1 MLGATPARSRIF
13 APDLVAGVEQDEL
26 GEKAAK
32 ELTGRVWKV
41 FKVSPLFGFDQSS
54 KDLMSEIQS
63 HLQGYIDKIDTIQ
76 ITSKSNPEELIF
88 NEENDNDKHFTQ
100 FDPEKQWFWVSVEY
114 VKGLRGSREDCDAVQ
129 IQVKQNLKG
138 VRGGLKEKVWSTC
151 LLILVAAKE
160 STFYSKNVVQLPLCL
175 TYGDIILNR
184 MIFLGLQH
192 KFDCTIFP
200 LELPEEEL
208 MWMSAMW
215 SSIPPPSSDNKEQ
228 TRIESSQQKMAGKR
242 SVPDNISICA
252 EEPTQ
257 DNNLMTEDGTSSAKG
272 DEVRFR
278 FELADD
284 KKMQGLDHL
293 DVTLKGKEVRQLWE
307 NLRKTKR
314 VENESENR
322 DMLQEDMEQFHH
334 TLRTHVRK
342 TTKLRLDDRS
352 VFALT
357 QIELPIMN
365 VSRNGK
371 LLVLKG
377 ISFLHVH
384 TILEFFTKMCQCSI
398 PSAAP
403 RLFTKE
409 AAEGMSFELPQSF

>member
-1 MLGATPARSRIF
+1 
-13 APDLVAGVEQDEL
+13 
-26 GEKAAK
+26 
-32 ELTGRVWKV
+32 
-41 FKVSPLFGFDQSS
+41 
-54 KDLMSEIQS
+54 MSEIQS

-88 NEENDNDKHFTQ
+88 NEENDNNKHFTQ

-151 LLILVAAKE
+151 LLVSVAAKE

-228 TRIESSQQKMAGKR
+228 TRIESSQ
-242 SVPDNISICA
+242 
-252 EEPTQ
+252 
-257 DNNLMTEDGTSSAKG
+257 
-272 DEVRFR
+272 
-278 FELADD
+278 
-284 KKMQGLDHL
+284 KK
-293 DVTLKGKEVRQLWE
+293 T
-307 NLRKTKR
+307 
-314 VENESENR
+314 
-322 DMLQEDMEQFHH
+322 
-334 TLRTHVRK
+334 
-342 TTKLRLDDRS
+342 
-352 VFALT
+352 
-357 QIELPIMN
+357 
-365 VSRNGK
+365 
-371 LLVLKG
+371 
-377 ISFLHVH
+377 
-384 TILEFFTKMCQCSI
+384 
-398 PSAAP
+398 
-403 RLFTKE
+403 
-409 AAEGMSFELPQSF
+409 